1 MQSDTQDKSLRLRD
15 LGELREE
22 AEDAEDYDDPAS
34 ADDALS
40 DLEEIEL
47 EPLLITIGPGPSA
60 VAHDDTSLV
69 YRTQQ
74 GDMAAFE
81 ALFHKYQGAIYRTA
95 YAITRDAGAAEEVLQ
110 DCFYKTYL
118 NIMKITGEGSLAP
131 WLHRVAVNLSCNA
144 LKKRRVWLEP
154 LETVAEHF
162 FAENRNSPE
171 QMAERVELQ
180 GTMRDV
186 INTLSLKHRIVVT
199 LHYLQDF
206 SLPEIAYILN
216 LPVGTVKSRLHHA
229 RKELRSKL
237 EAKYPIPREAGYE
250 PAR

>member
-1 MQSDTQDKSLRLRD
+1 MQFDLKATGVRLRAA
-15 LGELREE
+15 GPEE
-22 AEDAEDYDDPAS
+22 DRVVSDNSTS
-34 ADDALS
+34 ANEPS
-40 DLEEIEL
+40 EIEEIEL
-47 EPLLITIGPGPSA
+47 EPLLTPPTA
-60 VAHDDTSLV
+60 ATQDDTSLV
-69 YRTQQ
+69 HRTQQ
-74 GDMAAFE
+74 GDMDAFE

-95 YAITRDAGAAEEVLQ
+95 LAITRDPGAAEEVLQ

-118 NIMKITGEGSLAP
+118 NIMKITGEGSLSP

-154 LETVAEHF
+154 LESVADYF
-162 FAENRNSPE
+162 FTEPQHSPE
-171 QMAERVELQ
+171 HMAETAELR

-206 SLPEIAYILN
+206 SLPEIAYILD

-229 RKELRSKL
+229 RKELREKL
-237 EAKYPIPREAGYE
+237 DNQNPLRREAAAYD
-250 PAR
+250 PAH

>member
-1 MQSDTQDKSLRLRD
+1 MQDNFQATDIAPALR
-15 LGELREE
+15 GPGNE
-22 AEDAEDYDDPAS
+22 AEDAEEYDDPAP
-34 ADDALS
+34 DDVLS
-40 DLEEIEL
+40 EIEELEEIEL
-47 EPLLITIGPGPSA
+47 EPLLTPPSA
-60 VAHDDTSLV
+60 VTQDDTALV
-69 YRTQQ
+69 HRTQQ

-95 YAITRDAGAAEEVLQ
+95 YAITHDAGASEEVLQ

-118 NIMKITGEGSLAP
+118 NIMKITGEGSLSP

-154 LETVAEHF
+154 LESVADYF
-162 FAENRNSPE
+162 FAETHHSPE
-171 QMAERVELQ
+171 NLAERAELQ

-206 SLPEIAYILN
+206 SLPEIAYILD

-229 RKELRSKL
+229 RKELRNKL
-237 EAKYPIPREAGYE
+237 EAQYPVPREAAYD
-250 PAR
+250 PAH